1 MTRVAV
7 LDDWQNVART
17 YGDWSVL
24 PKDVEV
30 VVFND
35 HLPDLEPLVARLA
48 DFEIVCI
55 MRERTPFTRAL
66 FERLSRLKLLVTTG
80 PRNASIDL
88 AAAKERGVT
97 VCGTAALGHPTAEL
111 AWGLILGLA
120 RHVPKEDRAM
130 REGRWQSTV
139 GVDLKGKRLGVVGLG
154 RLGSRVAAVGRAF
167 EMDVVGWSQ
176 NLTEARAAEVG
187 VRPVAKDELL
197 RTSDFVSLHLVLS
210 PRSRGT
216 VGAAELAS
224 MKPSAFLINTSRGPL
239 VDEAALVAALRARK
253 IAGAG
258 LDVYDV
264 EPLPADHPLRRL
276 DNVLLTPH
284 LGYVTED
291 TYRMFYAETVEGV
304 AAFLRGA
311 PVRVI
316 G

>member
-1 MTRVAV
+1 VTRVAV
-7 LDDWQNVART
+7 LDDWQNVARSF
-17 YGDWSVL
+17 GDWSVL

-55 MRERTPFTRAL
+55 MRERTPFTRAV
-66 FERLSRLKLLVTTG
+66 FERLPKLKLLVTTG

-88 AAAKERGVT
+88 VAARERGV
-97 VCGTAALGHPTAEL
+97 VVSGTAALGHPTAEL

-120 RHVPKEDRAM
+120 RHIPVEDRAM
-130 REGRWQSTV
+130 RGGAWQSTV

-167 EMDVVGWSQ
+167 EMDVVAWSQ
-176 NLTEARAAEVG
+176 NLDEARAREAGARLVS
-187 VRPVAKDELL
+187 KDELL

-210 PRSRGT
+210 PRSRGV

-224 MKPSAFLINTSRGPL
+224 MKPSAFLVNTSRGPL
-239 VDEAALVAALRARK
+239 VDEAALVAALRARR

-264 EPLPADHPLRRL
+264 EPLPVAHPLRGL

-291 TYRMFYAETVEGV
+291 TYRMFYAETVESV

-311 PVRVI
+311 PVRVV